1 MSKNSPT
8 AVLVA
13 LCFAVALASPALV
26 ADAAGPAS
34 KDYEKKMQPPPQS
47 PANPNLKA
55 WMDAQKN
62 PNQPAKPAQTQP
74 MDQIGSKLPPKP
86 PAAPP
91 QAVKPVAAPGKPPAP
106 QQVTG
111 QNTQRP
117 GTPPQDPK
125 KNATYV
131 GKVNTAPGTP
141 SSAKKP
147 EAGYNATKDL
157 LGR

>member
-1 MSKNSPT
+1 MSKKSPI

-13 LCFAVALASPALV
+13 LVFAVALASPALV

-55 WMDAQKN
+55 WMDAQKK
-62 PNQPAKPAQTQP
+62 PNQPAKPVQP
-74 MDQIGSKLPPKP
+74 QPADQIGSKQLPKP

-91 QAVKPVAAPGKPPAP
+91 QAVKPVATPGKPPAP

-111 QNTQRP
+111 QNAQRP
-117 GTPPQDPK
+117 GTPPQHAQ
-125 KNATYV
+125 KNATFV
-131 GKVNTAPGTP
+131 NKVNTAPGTA
-141 SSAKKP
+141 SSAKRP
-147 EAGYNATKDL
+147 ETGYKATKDH

>member
-1 MSKNSPT
+1 MSKNSPI
-8 AVLVA
+8 AVFVA
-13 LCFAVALASPALV
+13 LGFALALAASALV

-55 WMDAQKN
+55 WMDAQKK
-62 PNQPAKPAQTQP
+62 PNQPAKPAQAQP
-74 MDQIGSKLPPKP
+74 LDQIGSKQPPRP

-91 QAVKPVAAPGKPPAP
+91 QAVKPAAPPSNPPAP
-106 QQVTG
+106 RQIPR
-111 QNTQRP
+111 QNAQRP
-117 GTPPQDPK
+117 GIPPQDPK

-131 GKVNTAPGTP
+131 GKVNTAPGSP
-141 SSAKKP
+141 SSAKRP

>member
-1 MSKNSPT
+1 MSKNSPI

-62 PNQPAKPAQTQP
+62 PNQPAKSAQAQP
-74 MDQIGSKLPPKP
+74 MDQIGSKLPPRP